1 VGGFSYEALK
11 ASAKNIDNPIVK
23 FLIMPGLG
31 LQRITT
37 SEPDD
42 DQVEVAITALQ
53 AALGEE
59 FKDELVKTPQIKS
72 EVSIET
78 V

>member
-1 VGGFSYEALK
+1 A
-11 ASAKNIDNPIVK
+11 
-23 FLIMPGLG
+23 PGLG

-37 SEPDD
+37 SQPDD
-42 DQVEVAITALQ
+42 DQVEVAICALK

-59 FKDELVKTPQIKS
+59 YKDELVAEDSGFQKKA
-72 EVSIET
+72 V